1 MSNLCVKIHDRCRAA
16 RGKFK
21 ELSVQALSL
30 RGTLL
35 SIGSLWG
42 GQRLTDEERVE
53 LEAVAVPL
61 SESLRKLEKRLEKYR
76 SLGTRIPGTWDQI
89 GWAWDGNETVR
100 RKIHDQVFPLNTS
113 YTRQGESTCPL
124 RWPSSNWSLGYWSH
138 TSTERVQIADDSR
151 NQP

>member
-1 MSNLCVKIHDRCRAA
+1 MASSSKFIMSFSIGDVIAVSNLCVKIHDRCRAA
-16 RGKFK
+16 RGEFK

-61 SESLRKLEKRLEKYR
+61 SESLRKLEN
-76 SLGTRIPGTWDQI
+76 TT
-89 GWAWDGNETVR
+89 
-100 RKIHDQVFPLNTS
+100 RKISQPRHKNT
-113 YTRQGESTCPL
+113 R
-124 RWPSSNWSLGYWSH
+124 NLGPDRMGMGWK
-138 TSTERVQIADDSR
+138 R
-151 NQP
+151 NPPPENTGSGISFEYFLYEARKKYLSFTLALV